1 MFYEAMKKMERWG
14 KWSGVENETVWKMKP
29 CGKWSGEENGLMK
42 KIGYTPFYNLVN
54 KLDSLTAST
63 KKAVRKTVTAIR
75 Q

>member
-1 MFYEAMKKMERWG
+1 M
-14 KWSGVENETVWKMKP
+14 WKMKL
-29 CGKWSGEENGLMK
+29 CGKWSGEENGMMK
-42 KIGYTPFYNLVN
+42 KIGHNPFYNMVN

>member
-1 MFYEAMKKMERWG
+1 M
-14 KWSGVENETVWKMKP
+14 WKMKP

-42 KIGYTPFYNLVN
+42 KIGYTPFYNQVN

>member
-1 MFYEAMKKMERWG
+1 M
-14 KWSGVENETVWKMKP
+14 WKMKP
-29 CGKWSGEENGLMK
+29 CGKWRGEENGLMK
-42 KIGYTPFYNLVN
+42 KIGYTPFYSLVN